1 MGTHPIF
8 ESDFDCLTAML
19 FRVLGVLHQRHLSR
33 STHHLKKSMSQRCCW
48 EWEKCIP
55 PPPGPV
61 AELKLNNSFTRK
73 KDLFKPLQDNTIH
86 WYSCGPTVYDK
97 SHMGH
102 ARGYVSFDIIRK
114 ILKGYFGYNVFLQ
127 MNITDIDD
135 KIIRRARQNHLFDN
149 WKKASPQKDDI
160 VDLATKGIERFQ
172 SKHDKEEDADKK
184 KMYADHLT
192 KARAA
197 LDAFE
202 SPEAVFDACVDSMSD
217 HLDAE
222 KGSTVTDNS
231 IFETLPRYWEGKYF
245 EDMAA
250 LKMDMPTR
258 AMDPSTLPLLIM
270 TRRKTT
276 TMQNLCPKPSAT
288 RTPSPPASQK
298 AREPLPRIRL
308 AKNAPIPILPCGKR
322 QNLASRLGS
331 RPGAHRV

>member
-1 MGTHPIF
+1 
-8 ESDFDCLTAML
+8 ML

-33 STHHLKKSMSQRCCW
+33 STHQLKKSMSQRCCW

-73 KDLFKPLQDNTIH
+73 KDLFKPLQDRVIDILLVFYVSAFLDNILNIFKKCSWPRWKDNTIH

-102 ARGYVSFDIIRK
+102 ARSYVSFDIIRK

-172 SKHDKEEDADKK
+172 GW
-184 KMYADHLT
+184 
-192 KARAA
+192 
-197 LDAFE
+197 
-202 SPEAVFDACVDSMSD
+202 
-217 HLDAE
+217 
-222 KGSTVTDNS
+222 GS
-231 IFETLPRYWEGKYF
+231 
-245 EDMAA
+245 
-250 LKMDMPTR
+250 
-258 AMDPSTLPLLIM
+258 
-270 TRRKTT
+270 
-276 TMQNLCPKPSAT
+276 
-288 RTPSPPASQK
+288 
-298 AREPLPRIRL
+298 
-308 AKNAPIPILPCGKR
+308 
-322 QNLASRLGS
+322 
-331 RPGAHRV
+331 